1 MSRAASGETI
11 IVKPSP
17 NIYTVLV
24 IAAVV
29 VELIGIIAIAMRHA
43 ELFPDLLT
51 GKHLFF

>member
-11 IVKPSP
+11 IVKASP

-24 IAAVV
+24 IAAVI

-43 ELFPDLLT
+43 ELFPDVQSA
-51 GKHLFF
+51 KHLFF